1 MIKRLSILLLAL
13 LVWQM
18 PTTAQVLDV
27 GSVTANS
34 TGGGCTGTANSCAS
48 FSLAN
53 AAISSVTLQV
63 SGTFTGTLTFEG
75 TSDNSTWFTLSGT
88 KLSDGSSATTTT
100 GTGQFSFNNS
110 GLLGVRARATAAV
123 TGTAVVTA
131 ARGYAVARWLTP
143 FLSATY
149 VTGNIQLTSS
159 GQIGWTASATDPT
172 AALDTVLCRGAANV
186 IGIGG
191 CTSSFPALKRSSA
204 ALQARLGDD
213 SAFADFLAQ
222 SFSMTA
228 GQGSVK
234 SGSTVLITSQAPSS
248 PTSCG
253 TSPAVTSHNGASV
266 WVVTSGTG
274 GTATGCTVTMPAA
287 LTGWNCS
294 VNNITA
300 SAAHRAGVTTVQTA
314 STTTSVTFEYQTV
327 STGAATIFTASDVFR
342 GICFAY

>member
-1 MIKRLSILLLAL
+1 MIKKLSVLLLAL
-13 LVWQM
+13 LAWST
-18 PTTAQVLDV
+18 PAAAQVLDV
-27 GSVTANS
+27 GSITANS
-34 TGGGCTGTANSCAS
+34 SGGGCTGTANSCAS

-110 GLLGVRARATAAV
+110 GLLGVRARATAAM

-149 VTGNIQLTSS
+149 VTGNVQLTSS
-159 GQIGWTASATDPT
+159 GQVGWTASATDPT

-191 CTSSFPALKRSSA
+191 CTSSFPAIRRNASTGT
-204 ALQARLGDD
+204 R
-213 SAFADFLAQ
+213 ADFVLADNSDFTDLGLRQ
-222 SFSMTA
+222 LFIA
-228 GQGSVK
+228 
-234 SGSTVLITSQAPSS
+234 SGGNGALLISRTAPSALS
-248 PTSCG
+248 ACG
-253 TSPAVTSHNGASV
+253 TSPAVTTHNGTAA
-266 WVVTSGTG
+266 WVVTGGTG
-274 GTATGCTVTMPAA
+274 GTATGCTVTLPAA
-287 LTGWNCS
+287 TTGWNCS

-327 STGAATIFTASDVFR
+327 STGAATAFTASDVFR